1 MTAAQKI
8 IKACA
13 FAFAVF
19 LAFSIIAGIA
29 SAGYFGLTALD
40 EIFDDEHKKN
50 ETSEASGK
58 HTITLSDL
66 KSIEIDVRAANVTI
80 VNSSEEYLEFSDNAI
95 KYEVLN
101 GELKLSDSPLSTGKE
116 PVPSIK
122 LSLNPETLLKVV
134 KLEIGAGK
142 TDAKTINCEEL
153 EVDCGAGSFSVEKLI
168 VTNNADFDIGAG
180 NLTVKS
186 GCFRDVDCDISAGG
200 LNFVGRITGTADF
213 ENDVGNSDITL
224 IGNKEDY
231 RVKLEKGIG
240 VTFFDGEKV
249 LSDSLFGNG
258 SAKID
263 IDSGTGKL
271 NVTFERSSGEKN

>member
-19 LAFSIIAGIA
+19 LAVSIIGGIA

-40 EIFDDEHKKN
+40 EIFDDEHKN
-50 ETSEASGK
+50 EISEASDK

-66 KSIEIDVRAANVTI
+66 QSLEIDVSVANVTI
-80 VNSSEEYLEFSDNAI
+80 VNSSEDYLEFSDNAI

-122 LSLNPETLLKVV
+122 LSLNPDTLLKDV

-142 TDAKTINCEEL
+142 IDSKTIKCEEL
-153 EVDCGAGSFSVEKLI
+153 EVDCDAGSFSAEELI
-168 VTNNADFDIGAG
+168 VTINADFDIGAG

-186 GCFRDVDCDISAGG
+186 GCFRDIDCDISAGG

-224 IGNKEDY
+224 TGNKEDY
-231 RVKLEKGIG
+231 RVKLEKRIG

-249 LSDSLFGNG
+249 LKDSSFGTGN
-258 SAKID
+258 AKID
-263 IDSGTGKL
+263 IDSGAGKL
-271 NVTFERSSGEKN
+271 NVTFEKSSGE